1 MLRAV
6 DGWLV
11 DDASSSAASPQDFRR
26 GIFEGVYTGA
36 IEILSSCP
44 DGTSVSRQV
53 EDKTVVDC
61 SYRDRVTNVSV
72 LVFGLWSRIQVGVK
86 RSNAGLLLR
95 CLFHQ
100 HELWQHLFN
109 PLQVGYLLTLCM
121 FGAPLRLL
129 S

>member
-11 DDASSSAASPQDFRR
+11 DESFSAAASQQDFRR

-72 LVFGLWSRIQVGVK
+72 LVYGLGFR
-86 RSNAGLLLR
+86 
-95 CLFHQ
+95 
-100 HELWQHLFN
+100 
-109 PLQVGYLLTLCM
+109 
-121 FGAPLRLL
+121 
-129 S
+129 